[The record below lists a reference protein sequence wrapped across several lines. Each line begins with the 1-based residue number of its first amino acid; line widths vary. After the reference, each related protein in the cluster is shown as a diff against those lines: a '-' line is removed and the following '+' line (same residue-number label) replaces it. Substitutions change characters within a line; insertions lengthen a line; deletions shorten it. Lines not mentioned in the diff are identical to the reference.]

1 MSGLINSVKGAL
13 RPVARMAVDCGLVRR
28 MALIR
33 MDGGICSQMHF
44 LMAGKILEQQG
55 LHVVYDLS
63 WFDRDG
69 KDLDG
74 RFDRKFE
81 LTHVFPDVRIESV
94 GRWSLERQIYISF
107 FYIRN
112 DYFGDRS
119 DRPAWTGVTS
129 PAYIDGYF
137 RDVEEMYGEN
147 FRSEFKP
154 DFGILDENS
163 LILEK
168 RIREGNACG
177 SSCAVHVRRGDLSR
191 FNKAYGTPAEE
202 EYFIE
207 SIRRLG
213 MENDGKM
220 RYFIFSDE
228 PEWCREHLLPH
239 LGGRDVTVC
248 DANDSGHA
256 GRDLLLLSEC
266 RHIITSQG
274 SMGKYAA
281 LLREESLQEG
291 TVTFTDNPGNDLW
304 ARRFKRGIIIG

>member
-13 RPVARMAVDCGLVRR
+13 LPMARMAVNMGLMRR
-28 MALIR
+28 MAVIR

-44 LMAGKILEQQG
+44 RMAGKILEQRG

-63 WFDRDG
+63 WFDHDG

-74 RFDRKFE
+74 RFERRFE
-81 LTHVFPDVRIESV
+81 LTEVFPDVRLETLGNGS
-94 GRWSLERQIYISF
+94 SERQIYISL

-112 DYFGDRS
+112 DYYNDHS
-119 DRPAWTGVTS
+119 DPPAWTGITA

-154 DFGILDENS
+154 DFGILDESS
-163 LILEK
+163 LKLEK
-168 RIREGNACG
+168 EIREGNRCG

-191 FNKAYGTPAEE
+191 FNKAYGAPAEE
-202 EYFIE
+202 KYFIDA
-207 SIRRLG
+207 IRRV
-213 MENDGKM
+213 ENGNREKI

-228 PEWCREHLLPH
+228 PDWCREHLLPY
-239 LGGRDVTVC
+239 LGEREAIVC

-281 LLREESLQEG
+281 LLREEGLQDG
-291 TVTFTDNPGNDLW
+291 TVTFTAHPGNHLW
-304 ARRFKRGIIIG
+304 AQRFKRGIIVG